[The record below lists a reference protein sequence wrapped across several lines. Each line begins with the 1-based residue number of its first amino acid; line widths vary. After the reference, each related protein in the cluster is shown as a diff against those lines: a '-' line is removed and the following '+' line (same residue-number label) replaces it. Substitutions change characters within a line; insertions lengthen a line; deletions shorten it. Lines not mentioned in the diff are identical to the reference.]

1 MKKFE
6 PDYLAQIWY
15 TVLII
20 LGLVLLS
27 SCDKREEEY
36 ELMMSTATV
45 AIMEDN
51 SYTSTVTYSCNDNPE
66 THTVHDVQFGVAY
79 VVNLARI
86 PFINDINDEFEFYAM
101 KDGIKYKADDVLQ
114 RLVPP
119 YGLSIINV
127 LVDAE
132 IPYNKK
138 ISVYVLKEHIGQ
150 YTYFVEKGSDVVQLQ
165 VDWVY

>member
-1 MKKFE
+1 MNSN
-6 PDYLAQIWY
+6 Y
-15 TVLII
+15 TLKDLGVLI
-20 LGLVLLS
+20 VLFVLTVWLT
-27 SCDKREEEY
+27 SCDKREDEY

-51 SYTSTVTYSCNDNPE
+51 SYTSTVTYSCNDNPQ

-101 KDGIKYKADDVLQ
+101 KDGIKYTGDDVLQ

-119 YGLSIINV
+119 PGLSIINV
-127 LVDAE
+127 FVDAE

-138 ISVYVLKEHIGQ
+138 ISVYVLREHMHD
-150 YTYFVEKGSDVVQLQ
+150 YKYFVEKGSDVVELQL
-165 VDWVY
+165 DWIY